1 MFLLIL
7 CLFAP
12 FYSIILISGN
22 MDWTLKIDSSGV
34 SWSVLCHFTVCR
46 YNVCLS
52 AKQLS
57 LEGFCCSAC
66 REGDRW
72 GQWMG
77 EVRTS
82 RAAEEGGVKEVRQR
96 EIMCLFP
103 LLPSFMSGLKI
114 LSFYRHRSALYSFCL
129 PTFFSSSLPFPA
141 LNVKARLWTFMRGF
155 RCSRDGASSCFGLF

>member
-12 FYSIILISGN
+12 FYSIIQISGN

-34 SWSVLCHFTVCR
+34 SWSALCHFTVCR

-52 AKQLS
+52 AKQLR
-57 LEGFCCSAC
+57 LEGFCCTAC
-66 REGDRW
+66 REGNRW

-77 EVRTS
+77 EVRTCC
-82 RAAEEGGVKEVRQR
+82 AAEGGSKESGKR

-103 LLPSFMSGLKI
+103 PLPYFMLDLKI
-114 LSFYRHRSALYSFCL
+114 LSFFSRHSAVHSFCL
-129 PTFFSSSLPFPA
+129 PLFFPLLLPISCPRCQSLS
-141 LNVKARLWTFMRGF
+141 LNIYEWF
-155 RCSRDGASSCFGLF
+155 